1 MPEETKTFKGYSKT
15 SIEEALQN
23 AIDQVPD
30 NGNAADALG
39 IFSIV
44 QMGKEIGGIAGRNDF
59 FVVISAFA
67 K

>member
-1 MPEETKTFKGYSKT
+1 MPEETKTFKGYSKK
-15 SIEEALQN
+15 SIEEALQS

-30 NGNAADALG
+30 NGNADALG